1 MIKQFN
7 KQDIINNKGCY
18 SLEQVERLSFINKE
32 KINILDIINS
42 EISLKDRFWFVRN
55 KTNLTLSSK
64 KQLALILAEVV
75 LGIYNEKYPNDNR
88 VSNCIQGIKNFNNN
102 LISKE
107 ELYIIKNNCWSA
119 RNDAAA
125 NAVIAAADAVI
136 ADAADA
142 VIADAADAADA
153 AAAAA
158 DAVIADAADAADAA
172 ATYADAAAAAAADA
186 ADAAATYADAD
197 VIADAAA
204 DAANKIFLATKILN
218 TLKINKK
225 EKTYNEKLKDAL
237 IIFINNL
244 KED

>member
-142 VIADAADAADA
+142 ADA